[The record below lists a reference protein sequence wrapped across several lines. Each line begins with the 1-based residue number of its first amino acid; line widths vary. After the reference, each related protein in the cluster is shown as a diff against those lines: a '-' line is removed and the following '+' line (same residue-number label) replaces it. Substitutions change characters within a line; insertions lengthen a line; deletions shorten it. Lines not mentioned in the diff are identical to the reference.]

1 MPRNSKLL
9 PYLQIKDKTQ
19 LKYVRRVP
27 PDLQKYLGG
36 RRYITRILDTDS
48 IDPKDRRVIK
58 AWSQVN
64 QAVEDELAE
73 ATKLR
78 DADEQVL
85 DSVERL
91 SPRDAA
97 GIAAEPFRQLLKA
110 IETGR
115 RTDTQEELAIQTG
128 LKMIE
133 SWMQEISSPENA
145 LQIRR
150 ETQSQISELWLRDVL
165 SQLRIEPTPEVLEQI
180 KLRHLQYAQMAFED
194 QKRMDEGDFSQ
205 ASLET
210 KAPALPVK
218 QVAWQELIDAWIAE
232 LGGIRQVDG
241 VGIGEKQVEAH
252 QRNIAEL
259 IKVLQL
265 HFPAEITVADV
276 RKYLKYLQGSN
287 LATSTK
293 QQRLGTFVLL
303 FEIGTRIGL
312 LETNPFLGI
321 TIKEPR
327 AESNLSYR
335 PFTDDEL
342 VVIFKKQNR
351 MVRKNEH
358 RILPLT
364 LLMTGARASEILFL
378 RHPDI
383 AQTEDGVW
391 YFKMVD
397 RPTDKYPRTLKGNKA
412 NERFTPMH
420 PLLIERGFLD
430 LIDSEEEGYVFE
442 NRSNAALSCYFKR
455 ILRTT
460 GIYEYRKTVV
470 HSLRGTAIDAWRRAR
485 IPEDARRAL
494 TSHSS
499 RDVQERVYGKNLK
512 FMPDVLFKELSKVD
526 WSWLP

>member
-1 MPRNSKLL
+1 VPRNSKLL
-9 PYLQIKDKTQ
+9 PYLQIKGKAQ

-36 RRYITRILDTDS
+36 RRYITRILETDS

-58 AWSQVN
+58 AWSQIN
-64 QAVEDELAE
+64 QEVEAELAE
-73 ATKLR
+73 AKQLF
-78 DADEQVL
+78 DARPEP
-85 DSVERL
+85 VERL

-97 GIAAEPFRQLLKA
+97 GIAAEPFRQLLNA
-110 IETGR
+110 LETGR
-115 RTDTQEELAIQTG
+115 STDKQEELAVQTG
-128 LKMIE
+128 IKTITALLRE
-133 SWMQEISSPENA
+133 LQEPENA
-145 LQIRR
+145 LQIRQ
-150 ETQSQISELWLRDVL
+150 ETRSQISEMWLEDVL
-165 SQLRIEPTPEVLEQI
+165 SQLRIDPTPEVLEQI
-180 KLRHLQYAQMAFED
+180 KARYSQYAQMAVED
-194 QKRMDEGDFSQ
+194 QKRLSDGDFSQ
-205 ASLET
+205 SSVET
-210 KAPALPVK
+210 KAPPLPVR
-218 QVAWQELIDAWIAE
+218 QVEWQELVDAWIAE
-232 LGGIRQVDG
+232 LGGIRQVSG

-276 RKYLKYLQGSN
+276 RKYLKYLQGSE

-312 LETNPFLGI
+312 LEVNPFLGI

-327 AESNLSYR
+327 AESRANYR
-335 PFTDDEL
+335 PFTNDEL
-342 VVIFKKQNR
+342 VTIFKKQNQ
-351 MVRKNEH
+351 MVRRNEH
-358 RILPLT
+358 SILPLT

-378 RHPDI
+378 RHSDI

-412 NERFTPMH
+412 DERFTPMH
-420 PLLIERGFLD
+420 PLLIDRGFLD
-430 LIDSEEEGYVFE
+430 LVDTDEEGYVFE

-455 ILRTT
+455 ILKTT
-460 GIYEYRKTVV
+460 GIYEHRKTVV
-470 HSLRGTAIDAWRRAR
+470 HSLRGTAIDAWRKAR

-494 TSHSS
+494 TAHSS
-499 RDVQERVYGKNLK
+499 RDVQERTYGKNLQ
-512 FMPDVLFKELSKVD
+512 FMPDVLYKELCKVD
-526 WSWLP
+526 WSWIP